1 MGAQRTDQGDQDPGV
16 SFQLGPDK
24 VHVLILKPEDL
35 ALRNTILDTVL
46 NLSALKYT
54 YSLVYLAAPRL
65 FGASVDATLF
75 RTHGIGLLLYDER
88 RIDEAVPAQ
97 PMQTGQAVRITQQSD
112 KSVLTELATLK
123 TMYLDMQ
130 RTISQLRDDLTAAHN
145 LHTVREQIGRIS
157 VPIDVI
163 TAPDSYDHDPPR
175 GGILPSY
182 FANNPWLDV
191 LSKRG
196 NGEREPIAG

>member
-1 MGAQRTDQGDQDPGV
+1 MGGQRTEQGDQDPGV
-16 SFQLGPDK
+16 SFQLGADK

-35 ALRNTILDTVL
+35 ALRNTILDAVL
-46 NLSALKYT
+46 NLSAVKYT

-65 FGASVDATLF
+65 FGASVDATVF

-97 PMQTGQAVRITQQSD
+97 PMQTEQAVRND

-123 TMYLDMQ
+123 TMYLDME
-130 RTISQLRDDLTAAHN
+130 RTISQLRDDLNAAHN
-145 LHTVREQIGRIS
+145 LHTVREQIGRIP

-163 TAPDSYDHDPPR
+163 TTPDSYDHDPPH
-175 GGILPSY
+175 GGLLPSY
-182 FANNPWLDV
+182 FVNNPWLDV